1 MHVFVSPAEQGQLQ
15 LIYNED
21 DQYGEEQWTIV
32 RETEVLRRHSPRNER
47 TRTHPE
53 VHHKVHAEHVFVII
67 GVPANVN
74 SEFR

>member
-1 MHVFVSPAEQGQLQ
+1 MRIGSDMTGNTEQGS
-15 LIYNED
+15 
-21 DQYGEEQWTIV
+21 T
-32 RETEVLRRHSPRNER
+32 VLSSPGDER
-47 TRTHPE
+47 TRAQPE